1 MARGGPG
8 LFENKFER
16 LPYSMAKLSYLVAM
30 VLVVMVLVAM
40 VLVAMVL
47 VAMVLVAMTLV
58 VVFTGFFFSSRG
70 RFLLFV
76 AFKYELETFTV
87 VVDVVSW

>member
-30 VLVVMVLVAM
+30 VLVVM